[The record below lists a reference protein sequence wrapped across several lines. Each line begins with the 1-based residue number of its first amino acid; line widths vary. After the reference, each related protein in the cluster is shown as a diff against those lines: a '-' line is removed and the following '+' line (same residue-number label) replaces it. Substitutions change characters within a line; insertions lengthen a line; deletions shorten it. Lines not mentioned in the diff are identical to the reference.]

1 MLQFQN
7 GDFSGMRFKFVIV
20 DDHPLFR
27 GALKAALMLQTGDA
41 DIIEVSDLESAK
53 RHILDAADVDL
64 LLLDL
69 ALGGVGGL
77 TGLIALRS
85 LHPSV
90 PIAIVSATDDA
101 VTIRTALAL
110 GASGFIS
117 KSSTLDEIADAIGRI
132 LDGEIWSPLTG
143 QGGGQLDQE
152 LFELVGRLRRLTP
165 QQGRVLGMMADGMLN
180 KQIAHE
186 LNVSEATIKA
196 HVSAVL
202 YKLGVES
209 RTQAVI
215 CLSRFNSTP
224 APLNSRTVEFH

>member
-1 MLQFQN
+1 MN
-7 GDFSGMRFKFVIV
+7 YRFLIV

-27 GALKAALMLQTGDA
+27 GALRLALTSPRNNT
-41 DIIEVSDLESAK
+41 DIIEAGDIETAKSLIQEEADL
-53 RHILDAADVDL
+53 DL

-69 ALGGVGGL
+69 SLNGVGGL
-77 TGLIALRS
+77 TGFVALRS
-85 LHPSV
+85 LQASL
-90 PIAIVSATDDA
+90 PIAIISATDDP
-101 VTIRTALAL
+101 VTIRAALEL

-117 KSSTLDEIADAIGRI
+117 KSSGPDVIKEAVQTI
-132 LDGEIWSPLTG
+132 LDGGIWSPLADG
-143 QGGGQLDQE
+143 DDDVLDPEMIE
-152 LFELVGRLRRLTP
+152 LIRCIRKLTP
-165 QQGRVLGMMADGMLN
+165 QQARVLSMMADGMLN

-215 CLSRFNSTP
+215 RLARFKEESMP
-224 APLNSRTVEFH
+224 SQSLM